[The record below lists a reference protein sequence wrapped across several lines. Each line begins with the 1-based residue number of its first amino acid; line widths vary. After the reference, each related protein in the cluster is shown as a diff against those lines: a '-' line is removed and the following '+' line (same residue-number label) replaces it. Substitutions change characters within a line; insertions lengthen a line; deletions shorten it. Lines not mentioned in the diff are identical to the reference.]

1 MGEVDEQAEEEKEQN
16 LFDLLLLL
24 RLDAYVVVVDHVLKG
39 NRKGQQ
45 KLQGI
50 FVFAPS
56 LTLLV

>member
-1 MGEVDEQAEEEKEQN
+1 MGEVDEQAEEEEEQN

-39 NRKGQQ
+39 DRQGQQ

-50 FVFAPS
+50 FVFGPS
-56 LTLLV
+56 LALLV